1 MEILPLPP
9 KGGLMKL
16 SMYDLNVQKFF
27 VVQVNKTT
35 RLPEGSRYYIIAL
48 KPVTKLYLTKICFHS

>member
-1 MEILPLPP
+1 MGILPLSP

-16 SMYDLNVQKFF
+16 NMYDLNVQKFF

-35 RLPEGSRYYIIAL
+35 CLPEGSRYYIIAL
-48 KPVTKLYLTKICFHS
+48 MPATKLYLTKICFHS